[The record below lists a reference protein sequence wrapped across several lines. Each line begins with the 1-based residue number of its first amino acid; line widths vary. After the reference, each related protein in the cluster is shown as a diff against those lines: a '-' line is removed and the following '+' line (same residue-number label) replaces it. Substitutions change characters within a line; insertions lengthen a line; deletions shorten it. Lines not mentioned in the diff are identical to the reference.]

1 VSVKKLTRQL
11 IETLDKLD
19 SIIDQLRDENVHVS
33 FFHHR
38 GNFGLYS
45 DTVSDRIT
53 LGSVVKSDV
62 LYDSK
67 SKINNIEENTNDNT
81 TKA

>member
-1 VSVKKLTRQL
+1 VTTKKLTRQL
-11 IETLDKLD
+11 VETLAKLD
-19 SIIDQLRDENVHVS
+19 GIIDQLRDQNVHVS

-67 SKINNIEENTNDNT
+67 SKINNIEEKTDDNT